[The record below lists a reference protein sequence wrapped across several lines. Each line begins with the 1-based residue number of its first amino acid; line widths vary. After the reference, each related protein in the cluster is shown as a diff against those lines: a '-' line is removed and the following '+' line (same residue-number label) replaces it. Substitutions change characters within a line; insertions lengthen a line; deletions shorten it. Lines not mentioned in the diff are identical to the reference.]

1 MSLSSTRLRSQ
12 EGRKSKVVALRVVRP
27 DFELWTPDGELQFS
41 LKMAEKAGRVAH
53 LSDDRITEESADPFI
68 RRFALG
74 MGHESFLEHRSIT
87 VKIICDRSTSHQL
100 VRHRL
105 AAYTQESQRAVD
117 YSKSKFDGYL
127 KVLVP
132 PSTWVGLE
140 NTGDYGAMKMR
151 EDLMDREIPYF
162 DIDMFDDHIRIRGRY
177 AWPGYD
183 NYRDVYLSSDPT
195 RLSVWSEAA
204 LGSYEGYIRLRCMGM
219 KAEDA
224 RSLLPNAAKT
234 EVVSTFNIRAWR
246 HVFRERCHRAAQWQ
260 IRGIMKEILR
270 TFSEKIPAFFDD
282 LATEF
287 L

>member
-1 MSLSSTRLRSQ
+1 MAT
-12 EGRKSKVVALRVVRP
+12 LRVVRP
-27 DFELWTPDGELQFS
+27 DFEIWTPEGELQFS
-41 LKMAEKAGRVAH
+41 LKLAEKAGRVAH
-53 LSDDRITEESADPFI
+53 LSDDRITDESADPFI

-87 VKIICDRSTSHQL
+87 VRIICDRSTSHQL

-117 YSKSKFDGYL
+117 YSKNKFGGYL
-127 KVLVP
+127 KVLIP
-132 PSTWVGLE
+132 PSTWKGLAQ
-140 NTGDYGAMKMR
+140 GGQYRALGMR
-151 EDLMDREIPYF
+151 DDLQDKVIPYF
-162 DIDMFDDHIRIRGRY
+162 DIDMKDDHIRLRSGYKGPEY
-177 AWPGYD
+177 AQ
-183 NYRDVYLSSDPT
+183 RDVHLHSGLPT

-204 LGSYEGYIRLRCMGM
+204 LGSYEGYLRLRGMGM

-234 EVVSTFNIRAWR
+234 EVVATFNIRAWR

-260 IRGIMKEILR
+260 IRGIMTEILR
-270 TFSEKIPAFFDD
+270 FFVEKMPAFFDD
-282 LATEF
+282 LASEF

>member
-1 MSLSSTRLRSQ
+1 MSLSFIRPRSQ
-12 EGRKSKVVALRVVRP
+12 EGRKSKMVALRVVRP
-27 DFELWTPDGELQFS
+27 DFELWTPEGELQFS
-41 LKMAEKAGRVAH
+41 LKLAEKAGRVAH

-87 VKIICDRSTSHQL
+87 VKITCDRSTSHQL

-117 YSKSKFDGYL
+117 YSKSKFGGYL

-140 NTGDYGAMKMR
+140 NMGDYGAIKMK

-162 DIDMFDDHIRIRGRY
+162 DIDMFDDHVRLRSGYRGPEY
-177 AWPGYD
+177 VQHDA
-183 NYRDVYLSSDPT
+183 YLSSDPT

-204 LGSYEGYIRLRCMGM
+204 LGSYEGYLRLRGMGM

-260 IRGIMKEILR
+260 IRGIMKEILK
-270 TFSEKIPAFFDD
+270 TFSEKMPAFFDD

-287 L
+287 F

>member
-1 MSLSSTRLRSQ
+1 M
-12 EGRKSKVVALRVVRP
+12 VALRVVRP
-27 DFELWTPDGELQFS
+27 DFEIWTPEGELQFS
-41 LKMAEKAGRVAH
+41 LKLAEKAGRVAH
-53 LSDDRITEESADPFI
+53 LSDDRITEESADPFV

-87 VKIICDRSTSHQL
+87 VRIICDRSTSHQL

-117 YSKSKFDGYL
+117 YSKNKFGGHL
-127 KVLVP
+127 KVLLP
-132 PSTWVGLE
+132 PSTWNGMAIGGQYRALS
-140 NTGDYGAMKMR
+140 MR
-151 EDLMDREIPYF
+151 DELQDRIIPYF
-162 DIDMFDDHIRIRGRY
+162 DIEMQDDHICLRS
-177 AWPGYD
+177 GYKGSE
-183 NYRDVYLSSDPT
+183 YTQRDVHLPWDVHLPSGVPT

-204 LGSYEGYIRLRCMGM
+204 LGSYEGYLRLRGMGM

-234 EVVSTFNIRAWR
+234 EVVATFNIRAWR

-260 IRGIMKEILR
+260 IRGIMTEILR
-270 TFSEKIPAFFDD
+270 FFAAKMPAFFDD
-282 LATEF
+282 LASEF